1 MAMEAAIIGALL
13 KTALPKAV
21 SVLGGSRDVE
31 SIQLELSYIE
41 ATIRDHRKK
50 TGGKDTSHLREAWIH
65 DLTRFAFDI
74 EDCVDRFLQQVPE
87 DGEAGFLRRSVR
99 SAKNTVYTR
108 TVFSPKIRKLKT
120 RSVEIHRRLKRY
132 IEEEAKGVAVTPD
145 GAASIPTAGA
155 HAWSGAP
162 AAAVGMDEPLGELL
176 ELVREPG
183 GPSEGKL
190 RVISVVGFHGLG
202 KTLLARQVFDHG
214 DVREQFPLRVWVW
227 AAGKGKPAVLKEML
241 DKVLQNG
248 AGSSADGA
256 RQADSAPAGTHGA
269 TATSSANSLASQVEE
284 NGVEQVQ
291 TGERTAAGGVHG
303 VGPVGTWRQ
312 CIQAVWW
319 ALATILLY
327 ILSPAFTMANMV
339 RASSLQVESADIRS
353 ATVNASISTS
363 TATLVDENKSV
374 QMKRQAGRGK
384 AIQEDTHEDGV
395 DDTTIIEQ
403 RLRSYLKNQRY
414 LIVIDGMQTEELC
427 NITSVF
433 PVDKGVDSRVIVT
446 TTIKKIARRCSSAN
460 GRVYKMKTLDDN
472 DSRKLFFEVF
482 SKGKYSDADA
492 MELKASALLEKCG
505 GLPLALESKAKF
517 LKSEED
523 LTKSKCED
531 ACRKLCAPEGCDD
544 TLGRMHG
551 VLASSFESLCSLV
564 LQQCLL
570 YFCMFP
576 RGHRVRRNPLIRRWL
591 AEGLV
596 HVQPGDAVSTT
607 PQDIAIENLE
617 TLIDRSIIQSTD
629 VSTCGN
635 VKRCQPPGMMLEYI
649 VRKSMSQNFIT
660 LLCGKSETA
669 EEWDYVRRLSL
680 HDYCAAKLPKGL
692 SRLRTLA
699 VFPARDAAKNEP
711 TLNFAEYEL
720 LRVLDLEEC
729 DGLNDG
735 HLQNICNLVFLKYLS
750 LGGLISEVPKK
761 IARLQWLETLDLR
774 RTKIEKVPVEVIQL
788 PQLKHLHGKFQLI
801 EGDCGKANAEH
812 LSKRSTLETLSGFVT
827 GESEG
832 FPQVMRHMKRLRKV
846 KIWCKS
852 TTSRRNLIHL
862 EEAIKV
868 FIRDGNEWPHRSL
881 SIDFQECT
889 DPFLSS
895 LKAPG
900 SLASLKLRGNLGR
913 FPQFVTKLNRIE
925 ELCLSSTSLSQG
937 VLLSG
942 GRLDTL
948 KYLKLIEDNIG
959 PLEIRHEH
967 FPSLRR
973 IWLVGAQSLHGVT
986 TGALPHLTSLHM
998 ICESL
1003 NGLAGIEIR
1012 RLEGL
1017 KEVRLHS
1024 GVDQGTKD
1032 AWKEAAR
1039 GHPKRPDVLLH

>member
-1 MAMEAAIIGALL
+1 MEAAIIGALL
-13 KTALPKAV
+13 KTTLPKAL
-21 SVLGGSRDVE
+21 SVLGGSRDVR
-31 SIQLELSYIE
+31 SIQSELRYIE
-41 ATIRDHRKK
+41 AAIQDHRRKS
-50 TGGKDTSHLREAWIH
+50 GGRDTSHLRAAWIQ
-65 DLTRFAFDI
+65 DLTLFAFDI
-74 EDCVDRFLQQVPE
+74 EDCVDRFLRQEMPPE
-87 DGEAGFLRRSVR
+87 DGEAGFLRRSARAAR
-99 SAKNTVYTR
+99 STVFTR
-108 TVFSPKIRKLKT
+108 TWFSLKIRKLKT
-120 RSVEIHRRLKRY
+120 RSEEIHRRLKRY
-132 IEEEAKGVAVTPD
+132 IEEEATKATTPD
-145 GAASIPTAGA
+145 GRAASVPA
-155 HAWSGAP
+155 SRCGAP

-176 ELVREPG
+176 ELVRELG

-202 KTLLARQVFDHG
+202 KTLLAHQVFDHG
-214 DVREQFPLRVWVW
+214 DVRRLFPLRVWVC
-227 AAGKGKPAVLKEML
+227 AAGKGTPEVLKEML
-241 DKVLQNG
+241 DQVLQNG
-248 AGSSADGA
+248 AGTSADGA
-256 RQADSAPAGTHGA
+256 QQVVFAPSVTHGV
-269 TATSSANSLASQVEE
+269 TTTFNANDIVSQ

-291 TGERTAAGGVHG
+291 NGESTSAGVAHS
-303 VGPVGTWRQ
+303 VSTWRQ
-312 CIQAVWW
+312 CLQAVWW
-319 ALATILLY
+319 TLATILLY
-327 ILSPAFTMANMV
+327 ILSPAFTVANMV
-339 RASSLQVESADIRS
+339 RASSLQVESADIHS

-363 TATLVDENKSV
+363 TVALVDENKSV
-374 QMKRQAGRGK
+374 QMKRQADRGK
-384 AIQEDTHEDGV
+384 AILDDTYEDSV
-395 DDTTIIEQ
+395 DDTTLIEQ
-403 RLRSYLKNQRY
+403 RLGSYLKNKRY

-433 PVDKGVDSRVIVT
+433 PVVNGVDSRVIVT

-482 SKGKYSDADA
+482 SKGKYSVADA
-492 MELKASALLEKCG
+492 TELKASALLEKCG

-531 ACRKLCAPEGCDD
+531 ACRKLCAPERCDN

-551 VLASSFESLCSLV
+551 VLASSYESLCSLV

-596 HVQPGDAVSTT
+596 HVQPGDAVTTT

-617 TLIDRSIIQSTD
+617 TLIDRSIIQSTE

-660 LLCGKSETA
+660 LLCGESEMA
-669 EEWDYVRRLSL
+669 GEWDYVRRLSL
-680 HDYCAAKLPKGL
+680 HDYCAEKLPKGL

-699 VFPARDAAKNEP
+699 VFPTGDAAKREP
-711 TLNFAEYEL
+711 TLNFAKYDL

-750 LGGLISEVPKK
+750 LGGRISEVPKK
-761 IARLQWLETLDLR
+761 IAKLQWLETLDLR

-788 PQLKHLHGKFQLI
+788 PQLKHLHGKFELI
-801 EGDCGKANAEH
+801 EGECGKTNPEY

-832 FPQVMRHMKRLRKV
+832 FPQLMSHMKRLRKV

-852 TTSRRNLIHL
+852 TASRRNLNQL

-881 SIDFQECT
+881 CIDFQECP
-889 DPFLSS
+889 DPFLGY

-900 SLASLKLRGNLGR
+900 SLASLKLRGNLSG

-925 ELCLSSTSLSQG
+925 ELCLSSTNLSQG

-942 GRLDTL
+942 SHLDTL

-959 PLEIRHEH
+959 PLEIRPEH

-973 IWLVGAQSLHGVT
+973 IWLVGVQSLHSVT

-1003 NGLAGIEIR
+1003 DGLAGIKIG

-1017 KEVRLHS
+1017 KVKERRMHGRKLQGATLKGLTFFFTDYCS
-1024 GVDQGTKD
+1024 GSMYLFKVM
-1032 AWKEAAR
+1032 
-1039 GHPKRPDVLLH
+1039 

>member
-1 MAMEAAIIGALL
+1 MEAAIIGALL
-13 KTALPKAV
+13 KTTLPKAL
-21 SVLGGSRDVE
+21 SALGGSRDVR
-31 SIQLELSYIE
+31 SIQSELRYIE
-41 ATIRDHRKK
+41 ATIQDHRKK
-50 TGGKDTSHLREAWIH
+50 TGGRDTSHLRAAWIR
-65 DLTRFAFDI
+65 DLTLFAFDI
-74 EDCVDRFLQQVPE
+74 EDCVDRFLRQEMPPE
-87 DGEAGFLRRSVR
+87 DGEAGFLRRSARAAR
-99 SAKNTVYTR
+99 STVFTR
-108 TVFSPKIRKLKT
+108 TLFSLRIRKLKA
-120 RSVEIHRRLKRY
+120 RSEEIHRRLKRY
-132 IEEEAKGVAVTPD
+132 IEEETAEATTPD
-145 GAASIPTAGA
+145 CGAASVPSARC
-155 HAWSGAP
+155 GAP

-183 GPSEGKL
+183 TPSEGKL
-190 RVISVVGFHGLG
+190 RVISVVGFHGMG
-202 KTLLARQVFDHG
+202 KTLLAHQVFDHG
-214 DVREQFPLRVWVW
+214 DVRRLFPMRVWVC
-227 AAGKGKPAVLKEML
+227 AAGKGTPEVLKEML
-241 DKVLQNG
+241 DQVLQSG
-248 AGSSADGA
+248 AGTSADGA
-256 RQADSAPAGTHGA
+256 RQVDSAPVATTTTSNANGA
-269 TATSSANSLASQVEE
+269 VPEVEE

-291 TGERTAAGGVHG
+291 NGESASVSVAHG
-303 VGPVGTWRQ
+303 ISTWRQ
-312 CIQAVWW
+312 CLQAVWW
-319 ALATILLY
+319 TLATIMLY
-327 ILSPAFTMANMV
+327 ILSPAFTVANMV
-339 RASSLQVESADIRS
+339 QASSLQVESADMHS
-353 ATVNASISTS
+353 ATANASISTS
-363 TATLVDENKSV
+363 TKIVAQVDGNKNV
-374 QMKRQAGRGK
+374 QMKRQADRGK
-384 AIQEDTHEDGV
+384 AIQEGTHAHQDAV
-395 DDTTIIEQ
+395 DDTTLIEQ
-403 RLRSYLKNQRY
+403 RLGSYLKNKRY

-433 PVDKGVDSRVIVT
+433 PVDDGVDSRVIVT

-482 SKGKYSDADA
+482 SKGKYSVADA
-492 MELKASALLEKCG
+492 TELKASALLEKCG

-531 ACRKLCAPEGCDD
+531 ACRKLCAPERCDD

-551 VLASSFESLCSLV
+551 VLVSSYESLCSLV

-617 TLIDRSIIQSTD
+617 TLIDRSIIQSTE
-629 VSTCGN
+629 VSTCGH

-660 LLCGKSETA
+660 LLCGESETTG
-669 EEWDYVRRLSL
+669 EWDYVRRLSL
-680 HDYCAAKLPKGL
+680 HDYCAEKLPKGL

-699 VFPARDAAKNEP
+699 VFPTGDAAKHGP
-711 TLNFAEYEL
+711 TLNFAKYDL

-750 LGGLISEVPKK
+750 LGGRISEVPKK
-761 IARLQWLETLDLR
+761 IAKLQWLETLDLR
-774 RTKIEKVPVEVIQL
+774 RTKIEKVPIEVIQL

-801 EGDCGKANAEH
+801 EGDCGKINPEY
-812 LSKRSTLETLSGFVT
+812 LSKRCTLETLSGFVT

-832 FPQVMRHMKRLRKV
+832 FPQLMRHMKRLRKV
-846 KIWCKS
+846 KIWCES
-852 TTSRRNLIHL
+852 TASRRNLNQL

-881 SIDFQECT
+881 CIDFQECS
-889 DPFLSS
+889 DPFLGS

-900 SLASLKLRGNLGR
+900 SLASLKLRGKLSG

-925 ELCLSSTSLSQG
+925 ELCLSSTNLSRG

-942 GRLDTL
+942 SRLDTL

-967 FPSLRR
+967 FPSIRR
-973 IWLVGAQSLHGVT
+973 IWLVGVKSLHSVT

-1003 NGLAGIEIR
+1003 DGLAGIEIR

-1017 KEVRLHS
+1017 KEIRLHS
-1024 GVDQGTKD
+1024 AVDQGTKD
-1032 AWKEAAR
+1032 AWKKTAR
-1039 GHPKRPDVLLH
+1039 SHPKRPDVLLH

>member
-1 MAMEAAIIGALL
+1 MEAAIIGALL
-13 KTALPKAV
+13 KTTLPKAL
-21 SVLGGSRDVE
+21 SVLGGSRDVR
-31 SIQLELSYIE
+31 SIQSELKYIE
-41 ATIRDHRKK
+41 ATIQDHRKK
-50 TGGKDTSHLREAWIH
+50 SGGKDTSHLRAAWIH

-74 EDCVDRFLQQVPE
+74 EDCVDRFQRQVSE
-87 DGEAGFLRRSVR
+87 DGEAGFLRRSAR

-120 RSVEIHRRLKRY
+120 RSEEIQRRLKRY
-132 IEEEAKGVAVTPD
+132 IEEETTEVTVTPD
-145 GAASIPTAGA
+145 GAASTPTTRA

-190 RVISVVGFHGLG
+190 KVISVVGFHGLG
-202 KTLLARQVFDHG
+202 KTLLAHQVFDHV
-214 DVREQFPLRVWVW
+214 DVREQFPLRVWVS
-227 AAGKGKPAVLKEML
+227 AAGKGALEVLKEML
-241 DKVLQNG
+241 NQVLQNS
-248 AGSSADGA
+248 AGSSVDGA
-256 RQADSAPAGTHGA
+256 RQVDSAPSGRHGT
-269 TATSSANSLASQVEE
+269 TATSSANGVASQVEE

-291 TGERTAAGGVHG
+291 NGESTSAGVAHG
-303 VGPVGTWRQ
+303 AGPVGTWRL

-327 ILSPAFTMANMV
+327 ILSPAFTVANMV
-339 RASSLQVESADIRS
+339 RASSLQVESADIPS
-353 ATVNASISTS
+353 ATANASISTP
-363 TATLVDENKSV
+363 TKIVTQVDEKKSV
-374 QMKRQAGRGK
+374 QVQRQADRGK
-384 AIQEDTHEDGV
+384 AIQEDTHEEGV
-395 DDTTIIEQ
+395 YDTTLIEQ
-403 RLRSYLKNQRY
+403 RLRSYLKNKRY

-433 PVDKGVDSRVIVT
+433 PVDNGVDSRVIVT

-492 MELKASALLEKCG
+492 MELKASALMERCG

-517 LKSEED
+517 LKSED

-551 VLASSFESLCSLV
+551 VLASSYESLCSLV

-617 TLIDRSIIQSTD
+617 TLIDRSIIQSME

-660 LLCGKSETA
+660 LLCGESETA

-680 HDYCAAKLPKGL
+680 HGYCAAKLPKGL

-699 VFPARDAAKNEP
+699 VFPAGDAVKNEP
-711 TLNFAEYEL
+711 TLDLAKYDL

-729 DGLNDG
+729 DDLNDR

-761 IARLQWLETLDLR
+761 IARLQQLETLDLR

-788 PQLKHLHGKFQLI
+788 PLLKHLHGKFQLI
-801 EGDCGKANAEH
+801 EGDCGKANPEH

-832 FPQVMRHMKRLRKV
+832 FAQLMSYMKRLRKV

-852 TTSRRNLIHL
+852 TANRRNLNNL
-862 EEAIKV
+862 EEAVKV
-868 FIRDGNEWPHRSL
+868 FIRDGNEWPYRSL
-881 SIDFQECT
+881 SIDFEECS
-889 DPFLSS
+889 DPFLGS

-900 SLASLKLRGNLGR
+900 SLASLKLRGNLRR

-925 ELCLSSTSLSQG
+925 ELCLSSTSLSRG
-937 VLLSG
+937 VLLSD

-973 IWLVGAQSLHGVT
+973 IWLVGAQSLHGIT

>member
-1 MAMEAAIIGALL
+1 MDAAIIGALL
-13 KTALPKAV
+13 KTTLPKAL
-21 SVLGGSRDVE
+21 SVLGGSRDVR
-31 SIQLELSYIE
+31 SIQCELRYIE
-41 ATIRDHRKK
+41 ATIQDHRKK
-50 TGGKDTSHLREAWIH
+50 CGGKDTSHLRAAWIR
-65 DLTRFAFDI
+65 DLTLFAFDI
-74 EDCVDRFLQQVPE
+74 EDCVDRFLRQEMSPG
-87 DGEAGFLRRSVR
+87 DGEAGFLRRSAR
-99 SAKNTVYTR
+99 AAKSTVYTR
-108 TVFSPKIRKLKT
+108 TVFSFKIRKLKT
-120 RSVEIHRRLKRY
+120 RSEEIHRRLKRY
-132 IEEEAKGVAVTPD
+132 IEEETAQAAVAPG

-155 HAWSGAP
+155 HPRSGAP
-162 AAAVGMDEPLGELL
+162 AAAVGMDEPLGQLL
-176 ELVREPG
+176 ELVLEPG
-183 GPSEGKL
+183 TSPDGKL

-202 KTLLARQVFDHG
+202 KTLLAHQVFDHG
-214 DVREQFPLRVWVW
+214 DVRRRFPLRVWVC
-227 AAGKGKPAVLKEML
+227 AAGKGKPEVLKEML
-241 DKVLQNG
+241 DQVLQNG
-248 AGSSADGA
+248 AGTSTDSAP
-256 RQADSAPAGTHGA
+256 QADSAPAGTRSG
-269 TATSSANSLASQVEE
+269 TTTSNANGVVPQVEE
-284 NGVEQVQ
+284 NGVEQVEN
-291 TGERTAAGGVHG
+291 GESTSAGVH
-303 VGPVGTWRQ
+303 VVTTWRH
-312 CIQAVWW
+312 CLQAVWW
-319 ALATILLY
+319 TLATILLY
-327 ILSPAFTMANMV
+327 VLSPAFTVANMV
-339 RASSLQVESADIRS
+339 RASSIQVDSADLRR
-353 ATVNASISTS
+353 ATANASISTS
-363 TATLVDENKSV
+363 TMALVDENKSV
-374 QMKRQAGRGK
+374 QMKMQVDRGK
-384 AIQEDTHEDGV
+384 AIQEDTHKDDA
-395 DDTTIIEQ
+395 DDTTLIEQ
-403 RLRSYLKNQRY
+403 RLGSYLKNKRY

-433 PVDKGVDSRVIVT
+433 PVDNGVNSRVIVT

-482 SKGKYSDADA
+482 SKGKYSVADA
-492 MELKASALLEKCG
+492 TELKASALLEKCG

-551 VLASSFESLCSLV
+551 VLASSYESLCSLV

-617 TLIDRSIIQSTD
+617 TLIDRSIIQSME

-660 LLCGKSETA
+660 LLCGESETA

-699 VFPARDAAKNEP
+699 VFPAGDAAKNEP
-711 TLNFAEYEL
+711 TLDFAKYDL

-729 DGLNDG
+729 DGLTDG
-735 HLQNICNLVFLKYLS
+735 HLQNICSLVFLKYLS

-801 EGDCGKANAEH
+801 EGDCVKANPEH
-812 LSKRSTLETLSGFVT
+812 LSKRSTLETLSGFVM

-832 FPQVMRHMKRLRKV
+832 FPQLMSHMKRLRKV

-852 TTSRRNLIHL
+852 TAKRRNLNQL

-881 SIDFQECT
+881 SIDFQECS

-900 SLASLKLRGNLGR
+900 SLASLKLRGNLSR
-913 FPQFVTKLNRIE
+913 FPQFITKLNRLE
-925 ELCLSSTSLSQG
+925 ELCLSSTSLSRG

-973 IWLVGAQSLHGVT
+973 ICLVGAQSLHDVA
-986 TGALPHLTSLHM
+986 TGTLPHLTSLHM

-1003 NGLAGIEIR
+1003 DGLAGIEIR

-1024 GVDQGTKD
+1024 AVDQGTKD

-1039 GHPKRPDVLLH
+1039 GHPKRPDVLLQ